1 MRCLPGGQLTGMN
14 NMCKQTFE
22 VVNPEDRCTGFRRGP
37 LKLRA
42 VYLDEP
48 IIIQVRTE
56 QIPDGML

>member
-1 MRCLPGGQLTGMN
+1 MN